1 LIHTTVGDLLR
12 RIQCPDL
19 KPDPE
24 TGALPPITN
33 ILFNRDCFIT
43 IFYGHNCISTM
54 TTSGSQLSKPVF
66 IQNERILCATLS
78 RDGEHVVFGT
88 DNGSIFVFKL
98 FPIQKL
104 YTFPVILEIGK
115 HT

>member
-1 LIHTTVGDLLR
+1 
-12 RIQCPDL
+12 
-19 KPDPE
+19 
-24 TGALPPITN
+24 
-33 ILFNRDCFIT
+33 
-43 IFYGHNCISTM
+43 M

-88 DNGSIFVFKL
+88 DNGSVTIFKL

-104 YTFPVILEIGK
+104 YNFPVSFELVSVLNFRILEDRQR
-115 HT
+115 H